1 MKWGKQ
7 VTFCPNCGK
16 KRYEAKMADTC
27 KAMVC
32 YPECLKEWELKY
44 AKYILGKDGDDA
56 KETNP

>member
-16 KRYEAKMADTC
+16 RRYEARMADTC

-32 YPECLKEWELKY
+32 YPECLEEWELKY
-44 AKYILGKDGDDA
+44 AKYILGKDGDD
-56 KETNP
+56 T